1 MIKRPVE
8 MLGKRFSATKIESD
22 MVGGMPTNF
31 EDDIGV
37 VNAWRPTL
45 QL

>member
-8 MLGKRFSATKIESD
+8 MMLGKRFSATKIESD
-22 MVGGMPTNF
+22 MIGASPPTKF

-45 QL
+45 